1 MLKSVQVTCQLAYLN
16 VFFYTRLPVKSYK
29 QVQIY
34 ENGHFQ
40 LEYRFTL
47 YMYI

>member
-1 MLKSVQVTCQLAYLN
+1 MLLN
-16 VFFYTRLPVKSYK
+16 IPKTFKSYN
-29 QVQIY
+29 QLQLY

-47 YMYI
+47 YIFQVREHGLF